1 MRAVWRTHAL
11 MACALVAGCG
21 GDESGGDNKKHSA
34 PVTDEFAEVDAVI
47 EQFLED
53 NDLPGATAVI
63 VERDKGQLHQRG
75 YGEFDKDRL
84 HLIASG
90 SKVIS
95 AGVLLAL
102 QDQGVLDIDAPISD
116 TLSALGQSKAGVTV
130 AQCLSGSS
138 GMVGFNAGT
147 AFGPYICQYVA
158 RGSLQT
164 CTKSL
169 YLADDA
175 MESAKPDTEFRYGGA
190 QWQLA
195 GGVAETASGKT
206 WAELL
211 QELYIEPCDVPSLGY
226 DNQYERAQLEGHE
239 RGYPDFFLEG
249 GPTATKNPNIEGG
262 AYITSGDYGK
272 LLLMHLRGGKCGDKR
287 VLSEAAVA
295 RMQQDR
301 IAEAYNGSTGVDGM
315 QGYGLGWW
323 IDRDDPGVV
332 MDPGLYG
339 GRAWLDNNRGYAA
352 FIVIEAD
359 EKLGKALQD
368 EVRPLLDAMFD

>member
-1 MRAVWRTHAL
+1 MGRVWRTHTL
-11 MACALVAGCG
+11 LACALIASCG
-21 GDESGGDNKKHSA
+21 DGGEKNKA
-34 PVTDEFAEVDAVI
+34 QQPALNEFTEVDARI
-47 EQFLED
+47 EQFLKD
-53 NDLPGATAVI
+53 NGLPGATAV
-63 VERDKGQLHQRG
+63 VVQRDKGQVHQRG

-102 QDQGVLDIDAPISD
+102 SDQGALDLDAPVSEV
-116 TLSALGQSKAGVTV
+116 LSAFGEHKPGVTT

-138 GMVGFNAGT
+138 GMLGFVGGT
-147 AFGPYICQYVA
+147 NFGPYICQYVH
-158 RGSLQT
+158 RGSLQS

-169 YLADDA
+169 YVAEDKN
-175 MESAKPDTEFRYGGA
+175 ESVPPDTEFRYGGA
-190 QWQLA
+190 QWQIA
-195 GGVAETASGKT
+195 GGVAEIASGKS

-211 QELYIEPCDVPSLGY
+211 QEIYIEPCDVPSLGY

-239 RGYPDFFLEG
+239 RGYPDFFLED

-287 VLSEAAVA
+287 VLSEEAVA
-295 RMQQDR
+295 RMQEDR
-301 IAEAYNGSTGVDGM
+301 IAEAYDGSTGVEGM

-323 IDRDDPGVV
+323 IDRDHPGVV

-339 GRAWLDNNRGYAA
+339 GRAWLDNERGYAA

-359 EKLGKALQD
+359 ETLGNALRD
-368 EVRPLLDAMFD
+368 EVKPLLDAMFD

>member
-1 MRAVWRTHAL
+1 MGRVWQTHTL
-11 MACALVAGCG
+11 LACALVASCG
-21 GDESGGDNKKHSA
+21 DSSEDNKAHEPA
-34 PVTDEFAEVDAVI
+34 TNEFAGVGAVI
-47 EQFLED
+47 EQFLKD
-53 NDLPGATAVI
+53 NDLPGATAV
-63 VERDKGQLHQRG
+63 VVARDQGQVHQRG

-102 QDQGVLDIDAPISD
+102 SDRGLVDLDAPVSD
-116 TLSALGQSKAGVTV
+116 VLSGFGQYKAGVTT

-138 GMVGFNAGT
+138 GMLGFIGGT
-147 AFGPYICQYVA
+147 GFGPYICQYIQ
-158 RGSLQT
+158 RGSLQS

-169 YLADDA
+169 YVADDA
-175 MESAKPDTEFRYGGA
+175 DESVPPDTEFRYGGA
-190 QWQLA
+190 QWQIA
-195 GGVAETASGKT
+195 GGVAEIASGKS

-211 QELYIEPCDVPSLGY
+211 QEIYIEPCDVPSLGY

-239 RGYPDFFLEG
+239 RSYPNFFLED

-272 LLLMHLRGGKCGDKR
+272 LLLMHLRGGKCGDQR

-295 RMQQDR
+295 RMQEDR
-301 IAEAYNGSTGVDGM
+301 IAQAYDGSTGVAGM

-323 IDRDDPGVV
+323 IDRDHPGVV

-339 GRAWLDNNRGYAA
+339 GRAWLDNDRGYAA
-352 FIVIEAD
+352 FIVLEAD
-359 EKLGKALQD
+359 ETLGNALRD
-368 EVRPLLDAMFD
+368 EVKPLLDAMFD